1 MYSGVTLSN
10 EEDEFAKAEKAAE
23 KCEDLLDFLVD
34 EEEDKVAL
42 TDADKV
48 LADGDVHEFLGGSFH
63 DGDPLVELIERP
75 IVDEASVEEDLAG
88 EVTEKEA
95 VTQACMEKTSVEE
108 DLVEKP
114 LVSEEVA
121 EKEDVTQTVTKKFQ
135 FVLSDSDFERL
146 VVESFAKLLN
156 DEETMIKFPHTLTV
170 KQREIIH
177 EKALMNGLNSKSEGT
192 RFRVLYLF
200 KDNREVEKQTE
211 RQIVSS
217 QLQEATNVPL
227 PNSQEVADVI
237 SQPLTE
243 MGSQSK
249 IPCPVC
255 GKLYAI
261 SQGLRTHM
269 SRMHKN
275 EFKEMKNTQ

>member
-1 MYSGVTLSN
+1 MYNSTGDLN
-10 EEDEFAKAEKAAE
+10 N
-23 KCEDLLDFLVD
+23 LLDFLVD

-42 TDADKV
+42 SDADKV
-48 LADGDVHEFLGGSFH
+48 LADGDVHEFLVGSFH
-63 DGDPLVELIERP
+63 DGDPLVEFIERP
-75 IVDEASVEEDLAG
+75 IVDEASVEEDLVEEDIAG

-156 DEETMIKFPHTLTV
+156 DEVTTIKFPHTLTV

-177 EKALMNGLNSKSEGT
+177 EKAIMNGLHSKSEGT

-200 KDNREVEKQTE
+200 KDN
-211 RQIVSS
+211 
-217 QLQEATNVPL
+217 
-227 PNSQEVADVI
+227 
-237 SQPLTE
+237 
-243 MGSQSK
+243 
-249 IPCPVC
+249 PVC
-255 GKLYAI
+255 GKLYAVG
-261 SQGLRTHM
+261 QGLRTHM

>member
-1 MYSGVTLSN
+1 M
-10 EEDEFAKAEKAAE
+10 
-23 KCEDLLDFLVD
+23 
-34 EEEDKVAL
+34 
-42 TDADKV
+42 
-48 LADGDVHEFLGGSFH
+48 
-63 DGDPLVELIERP
+63 
-75 IVDEASVEEDLAG
+75 
-88 EVTEKEA
+88 
-95 VTQACMEKTSVEE
+95 
-108 DLVEKP
+108 
-114 LVSEEVA
+114 
-121 EKEDVTQTVTKKFQ
+121 TKKFQ

-243 MGSQSK
+243 VGSKSK
-249 IPCPVC
+249 IPCHVC
-255 GKLYAI
+255 GKL
-261 SQGLRTHM
+261 
-269 SRMHKN
+269 
-275 EFKEMKNTQ
+275 